1 MGSVVAKAV
10 TRMLAGGLRASLQKH
25 TSVCVRACNE
35 LATTASSKRV
45 GLTNSVRP
53 MPQKNLGAA
62 FAESPPFDLQA
73 AYGDSVCVTPLIFIL
88 SAGADVNDYLL
99 GLGAQKGKT
108 PTNGGLKILS
118 LGQGQ
123 GPIAERLMVSGR
135 YDLVGVTAEQR
146 ELLSGRGAAWWLKY
160 YRARGGGRGLYD
172 VPDRGGV
179 LP

>member
-1 MGSVVAKAV
+1 M
-10 TRMLAGGLRASLQKH
+10 
-25 TSVCVRACNE
+25 
-35 LATTASSKRV
+35 RV
-45 GLTNSVRP
+45 FV
-53 MPQKNLGAA
+53 QKNLGAA

-73 AYGDSVCVTPLIFIL
+73 AYDDSVCITPLIFIL

-135 YDLVGVTAEQR
+135 ENGDWVCLQNCHLAV
-146 ELLSGRGAAWWLKY
+146 SWLPT
-160 YRARGGGRGLYD
+160 L
-172 VPDRGGV
+172 
-179 LP
+179 

>member
-1 MGSVVAKAV
+1 MID
-10 TRMLAGGLRASLQKH
+10 LIDLIDL
-25 TSVCVRACNE
+25 
-35 LATTASSKRV
+35 
-45 GLTNSVRP
+45 
-53 MPQKNLGAA
+53 QKNLGTA

-73 AYGDSVCVTPLIFIL
+73 AYGDSACITPLIFIL

-135 YDLVGVTAEQR
+135 YVPVCTP
-146 ELLSGRGAAWWLKY
+146 GRAKQYGSVAATT
-160 YRARGGGRGLYD
+160 
-172 VPDRGGV
+172 P
-179 LP
+179 

>member
-1 MGSVVAKAV
+1 MA
-10 TRMLAGGLRASLQKH
+10 L
-25 TSVCVRACNE
+25 
-35 LATTASSKRV
+35 
-45 GLTNSVRP
+45 
-53 MPQKNLGAA
+53 PQKNLGAA

-73 AYGDSVCVTPLIFIL
+73 AYGDSVCITPLIFIL

-135 YDLVGVTAEQR
+135 CVTLRVEGV
-146 ELLSGRGAAWWLKY
+146 
-160 YRARGGGRGLYD
+160 
-172 VPDRGGV
+172 
-179 LP
+179 